1 MKNIITITLIA
12 LTTLFTTNV
21 KAQEVK
27 KIEEITIKTSAQ
39 CDECKDRIE
48 KAMAYEKG
56 IVSSTLDVPTA
67 TLTVVYKTAKTNPET
82 IKKAISNIGYDADS
96 LKADEKAYNNLPTCC
111 QKGGADH
118 H

>member
-21 KAQEVK
+21 KAQETK
-27 KIEEITIKTSAQ
+27 KTEEITIKTSAQ
-39 CDECKDRIE
+39 CDECKHRIE

-67 TLTVVYKTAKTNPET
+67 KLTVVYKTAKTNPET
-82 IKKAISNIGYDADS
+82 IKKAISNTGYDADS
-96 LKADEKAYNNLPTCC
+96 LKADEKAYQNLPACC
-111 QKGGADH
+111 QKGGMDH